1 MELLVS
7 YSFSAEVF
15 VRALSWT
22 LLHSIWQ
29 GLILAAVAGTIMLST
44 KRAKPS
50 LRYNL
55 IVISIVLFI
64 VSVLITFF
72 NQLNSNAHIVA
83 SNLIQ
88 QIPINNINTSGNTI
102 TNPAQP
108 SLLIQIINFINI
120 NAIWIVSIWLLVIA
134 IKFIRLSYGL
144 YSIYQLKHKLVTPPA
159 EFWNTRISELCE
171 KLKISKKIV
180 LLQSD
185 ILNIPCV
192 IGYFKPIILFPAAM
206 FSALP
211 VKEVEA
217 ILIHELG
224 HIRRNDF
231 LVNIIQN
238 IVEVVFFFNPAV
250 IWVSTLIK
258 TEREICC
265 DDIAVSVTGNKQD
278 YIKALISFSEFEQL
292 KNQQFAT
299 SFSGEKKHLLNRTK
313 RIIYNKNNALNI
325 MEKKFLSASL
335 VLVTVC
341 LLTFVSLKAQNN
353 NAENNHTNLNTN
365 ISNDAVQPVTQDTIP
380 FYTIKGKSGMTGVT
394 NTTID
399 GKVYQIFIKNG
410 QVTNMY
416 IDGKKIPN
424 EEIVNYKAILDKIYE
439 KMINDQEQSKYDSEQ
454 AMIDSEQAMRD
465 SEQAMRDSEQA
476 KIDSE
481 QALNDSE
488 QAMRDSEQAMRDSE
502 QAMRDSEQAVR
513 DSEQAKRDSEQAARD
528 SEQAV
533 RDSDNMDEIIDALIA
548 NNIIKNKEALYE
560 LKFNADELV
569 VNGVKQSKDMLN
581 KFKAK
586 FVVSSDWSW
595 IYITR

>member
-7 YSFSAEVF
+7 YSFSAEVL

-88 QIPINNINTSGNTI
+88 QIPINNIDTSGNTI
-102 TNPAQP
+102 TNTGQP

-502 QAMRDSEQAVR
+502 QAVR